1 MTTTTFDPQRA
12 NPFTETLSVQIGLDE
27 REVVLIQSQHIRECF
42 FVEDIFSHCL
52 IGKLMFTD
60 VHGLFERGPLT
71 GNEII
76 SLIYGVEETRE
87 IVFDIWKV
95 SNIIQASNAAPT
107 DETLIELIF
116 VDTSFYN
123 MFISKHSFSF
133 GSETIYTNMV
143 DYLLKNMCGW
153 DAVNINIEPCS
164 NFDIDPFALPYWSV
178 SESINFILKRAKS
191 TLTNKSGYLC
201 FNNTE
206 DGWKVNVKTMD
217 SLFGTTTKLD
227 SQTYI
232 FEDSNENLIGHNK
245 IYEWWIE
252 GMDKNTMSQ
261 ARGGVWKGFDT
272 KQKKFL
278 TSEYTY
284 ADGIQELTA
293 LGKKSLYSDISDVN
307 SFHRLTGEKT
317 EETLNLV
324 RYDNWVKNYNVQQEV
339 NIITPGNEKR
349 FCGSQIEIEWPS
361 TERHSFGKGPTSGHK
376 QMKGKY
382 LIKTIIHS
390 FTGES
395 TGSNINYI
403 QKIKLLKNAYQ
414 ESDAVSLLNIPA
426 ENQNIGVSQNTE
438 NLELLVK

>member
-1 MTTTTFDPQRA
+1 MTIASDPTRE
-12 NPFTETLSVQIGLDE
+12 NPLIHTLSVQIGLDE
-27 REVVLIQSQHIRECF
+27 REVILIQSQHIRECF

-95 SNIIQASNAAPT
+95 ANIIQASPSSPT
-107 DETLIELIF
+107 DEALIEIIF

-123 MFISKHSFSF
+123 MFVSKHSFSF
-133 GSETIYTNMV
+133 GAETVYTNMV

-153 DAVNINIEPCS
+153 EAPNINIEPCA
-164 NFDIDPFALPYWSV
+164 NFDMDPFALPYWSV

-217 SLFGTTTKLD
+217 NLFSDATKLD
-227 SQTYI
+227 SKTYI
-232 FEDSNENLIGHNK
+232 FEDSDENLIGHNK

-252 GMDKNTMSQ
+252 GIDKNMMSQ

-284 ADGIQELTA
+284 AEGIQELTA
-293 LGKKSLYSDISDVN
+293 LGKKSLYSDISDAN

-324 RYDNWVKNYNVQQEV
+324 RYDNWVKNYNVQQEI

-361 TERHSFGKGPTSGHK
+361 TERHEWDNKGVQFSK

-382 LIKTIIHS
+382 LIKAIIHS

-414 ESDAVSLLNIPA
+414 ESDAVSLLNIPVA
-426 ENQNIGVSQNTE
+426 NQNIGGSQNTE
-438 NLELLVK
+438 NLELLRL